1 MRCVTTE
8 NQSYLRE
15 WLSEVGQFKY
25 PQNTACI
32 GQEKDGNLIA
42 VVGYNSFI
50 PNSCQIHVASTDVYW
65 LNKDLLFAI
74 FDYPFNKLEVKVIL
88 APICKD
94 NVKSLNL
101 CRKLGFE
108 QVADI
113 PHGYYNGNIFGDL
126 IVMAMKR
133 NQCKWLQ
140 QGESNE
146 RNN

>member
-1 MRCVTTE
+1 MRQIVTE

-15 WLSEVGQFKY
+15 WLSEVGKY
-25 PQNTACI
+25 DYSQNTACI
-32 GQEKDGNLIA
+32 GQEKDGKLIA
-42 VVGYNSFI
+42 VVGYNSFL
-50 PNSCQIHVASTDVYW
+50 PNSCQMHIASTDVLW
-65 LNKDLLFAI
+65 PTKDFLFAV
-74 FDYPFNKLEVKVIL
+74 FDYPFNKLKVKVII

-113 PHGYYNGNIFGDL
+113 PYGHPNGDL
-126 IVMAMKR
+126 IVVTMKR

-140 QGESNE
+140 QGEGNGRSS
-146 RNN
+146 

>member
-1 MRCVTTE
+1 LRTVTTK
-8 NQSYLRE
+8 NQEELRN
-15 WLSEVGQFKY
+15 WLSKVGNDEY

-32 GQEKDGNLIA
+32 GQEKDGKLIA
-42 VVGYNSFI
+42 VVGYNNFTERL
-50 PNSCQIHVASTDVYW
+50 CQIHVASTDVYW
-65 LNKDLLFAI
+65 LNKYLLFAI
-74 FDYPFNKLEVKVIL
+74 FDYPFNKLKVKAII

-113 PHGYYNGNIFGDL
+113 PYGHPNGDL
-126 IVMAMKR
+126 IVVAMKR

-140 QGESNE
+140 QGEGNGQYS
-146 RNN
+146 

>member
-1 MRCVTTE
+1 MRTVTTK
-8 NQSYLRE
+8 NQEELRS
-15 WLSEVGQFKY
+15 WLCKVGEFEY

-32 GQEKDGNLIA
+32 GQEKDGKLIA
-42 VVGYNSFI
+42 VVGYNGFL

-74 FDYPFNKLEVKVIL
+74 FDYPFNKLKVKAII

-108 QVADI
+108 NVADI
-113 PHGYYNGNIFGDL
+113 PYGHPKGDL
-126 IVMAMKR
+126 IVVAMKR

-140 QGESNE
+140 QGEGDGRSS
-146 RNN
+146 

>member
-1 MRCVTTE
+1 MRRITTE
-8 NQSYLRE
+8 NQSKLRN
-15 WLSEVGQFKY
+15 WLSEVGKFEY
-25 PQNTACI
+25 PPETACI

-42 VVGYNSFI
+42 VLGYNNLT

-74 FDYPFNKLEVKVIL
+74 FDYPFNKLGVKVIL
-88 APICKD
+88 APIYKG

-113 PHGYYNGNIFGDL
+113 PYGHPEGDL
-126 IVMAMKR
+126 IVVAMKR

-140 QGESNE
+140 QGEGNGWSS
-146 RNN
+146 

>member
-1 MRCVTTE
+1 MRQIVTE

-15 WLSEVGQFKY
+15 WLSEVGKY
-25 PQNTACI
+25 DYSQNTACI
-32 GQEKDGNLIA
+32 GQEKDGKLIA
-42 VVGYNSFI
+42 VVGYNSFL
-50 PNSCQIHVASTDVYW
+50 PNSCQMHIASTDVLW
-65 LNKDLLFAI
+65 ATKDFLFAV
-74 FDYPFNKLEVKVIL
+74 FDYPFNKLEVKVII

-113 PHGYYNGNIFGDL
+113 PYGHPNGDL
-126 IVMAMKR
+126 IIVTMKR

-140 QGESNE
+140 QGEGNGRSS
-146 RNN
+146 

>member
-15 WLSEVGQFKY
+15 WLSEAGQFDY

-32 GQEKDGNLIA
+32 GQKKDGKLIA
-42 VVGYNSFI
+42 VVGYNSFL

-65 LNKDLLFAI
+65 LSKDLLFAI
-74 FDYPFNKLEVKVIL
+74 FDYPFNKLEVKVII

-113 PHGYYNGNIFGDL
+113 TYGHPNGDL
-126 IVMAMKR
+126 IIVTMKR

-140 QGESNE
+140 QGESNG
-146 RNN
+146 RHS

>member
-15 WLSEVGQFKY
+15 WLSEAGKDKY
-25 PQNTACI
+25 SDDTMCI
-32 GQEKDGNLIA
+32 GQEKDGQLIA
-42 VVGYNSFI
+42 VVGYNNFTEKL
-50 PNSCQIHVASTDVYW
+50 CQIHVASTDVYW

-74 FDYPFNKLEVKVIL
+74 FDYPFNKVGVKVIL

-94 NVKSLNL
+94 NHKSLNL

-108 QVADI
+108 KVAEI
-113 PHGYYNGNIFGDL
+113 PYAHKDGDL
-126 IVMAMKR
+126 VIMSMKR

-140 QGESNE
+140 QGEVDE
-146 RNN
+146 CNN

>member
-1 MRCVTTE
+1 MRRVTTE
-8 NQSYLRE
+8 NQLHLRE
-15 WLSEVGQFKY
+15 WLSEVGKFEY

-32 GQEKDGNLIA
+32 GQEKDGKLIA

-50 PNSCQIHVASTDVYW
+50 PNSCQIHVATTDVYW
-65 LNKDLLFAI
+65 LNKELLFAI
-74 FDYPFNKLEVKVIL
+74 FDYPFNKLEVKVII
-88 APICKD
+88 APIYKG

-113 PHGYYNGNIFGDL
+113 PYGHPEGDL
-126 IVMAMKR
+126 IVVTMKR

-140 QGESNE
+140 QGEGHGRSS
-146 RNN
+146 

>member
-15 WLSEVGQFKY
+15 WLSEAGKDKY
-25 PQNTACI
+25 SNETMCI
-32 GQEKDGNLIA
+32 GQEKDGQLIA
-42 VVGYNSFI
+42 VVGYNNFTEKL
-50 PNSCQIHVASTDVYW
+50 CQIHVASTDVYW

-74 FDYPFNKLEVKVIL
+74 FDYPFNKVGLKVIL

-94 NVKSLNL
+94 NHKSLNL

-108 QVADI
+108 KVAEI
-113 PHGYYNGNIFGDL
+113 PYAHKDGDL
-126 IVMAMKR
+126 VIMSMKR

-140 QGESNE
+140 QGEVNE
-146 RNN
+146 CNN